1 MPQPAWKLDARPVCH
16 DNELLVEVDRLNI
29 DSASFNQLKEEAGGD
44 PERVK
49 ERILGI
55 VAERGKMHNP
65 VTNSGGMLIGRV
77 LEIGPSFPDQGL
89 KRGEKIATLVS
100 LTLTPLSLEA
110 VERVDLE
117 TGQVE
122 VRGKAVLFASGPFAR
137 LPDDLPESVALAVLD
152 VCGAPAQTAR
162 LVRPGQRVAVL
173 GAGGKSGLLC
183 LWHAKKQAGPGGR
196 VIALEAG
203 EAACEAIRNLALA
216 DEVIRA
222 DATRPV
228 EVLEKVE
235 RATGGRLA
243 DVTINCVNV
252 PHTELSSIL
261 CHPGRRDGLLFQH
274 GRPLHRRR
282 PGGRGRGEGCA
293 HDDRQRIRS
302 RPRGPRFGNP
312 QAVPRPEAVVR
323 GAICPRR
330 EATDGL
336 TPASGRMAAPEG

>member
-1 MPQPAWKLDARPVCH
+1 
-16 DNELLVEVDRLNI
+16 
-29 DSASFNQLKEEAGGD
+29 
-44 PERVK
+44 
-49 ERILGI
+49 
-55 VAERGKMHNP
+55 MHNP

-261 CHPGRRDGLLFQH
+261 CTRDGGTADGESQALVLDRDRLDQLDRH
-274 GRPLHRRR
+274 LDVVAGIDHLHALGQVGDAGHVGRPEVELRAVAREERRVTAALLLLQA
-282 PGGRGRGEGCA
+282 G
-293 HDDRQRIRS
+293 
-302 RPRGPRFGNP
+302 RPR
-312 QAVPRPEAVVR
+312 
-323 GAICPRR
+323 
-330 EATDGL
+330 T
-336 TPASGRMAAPEG
+336 